1 MQVEFKY
8 GKHKVGCEV
17 PKKWET
23 SVLDHQHPEIRPLD
37 ETVLAALNRP
47 QGLES
52 FGEWVRGKRILVIVC
67 DVTRYTGSDR
77 LMPVLYKNFLKDN
90 EVEVL
95 FALGNHRK
103 QTEQEQRQLV
113 SDAVFGSVRSID
125 HDCFDTT
132 QLVSLG
138 RVASGLEIAV
148 NKRLNEAEAVVV
160 TGSISFHY
168 LAGFGGGRK
177 ALFPGI
183 SGYDTILGVHKSV
196 FNPQKPGKHERVHS
210 GIMEGNP
217 MHETMMQALALVKT
231 PLFLINTVFDDKKNF
246 LQAFAGDI
254 KTAHQ
259 TGCRWYSENFSVTP
273 EEEADV
279 VIVSAGGY
287 PKDIDFIQSHKTL
300 EHAKNALKTG
310 GTMVVLAECADGP
323 GNANFLPWFDYP
335 TIEDMEPPVRASDK
349 VYAQTAYSTRLKAQQ
364 YNIILVSKL
373 GDDQVRKMGMTPRAS
388 VTEAIASLDT
398 DKELLCR
405 IIPNGSEML
414 VL

>member
-1 MQVEFKY
+1 MNVEFKY
-8 GKHKVGCEV
+8 GKSKVSCEI
-17 PKKWET
+17 PKRWDA
-23 SVLDHQHPEIRPLD
+23 SILDHQHPEIRPLD
-37 ETVLAALNRP
+37 ETVLAALSQP
-47 QGLES
+47 EGLET
-52 FGEWVRGKRILVIVC
+52 FGNWASGRKILVIVC

-77 LMPVLYKNFLKDN
+77 VLPVLYHNFLKNN

-103 QTEQEQRQLV
+103 QTEQEQRQLMSDSVFQSV
-113 SDAVFGSVRSID
+113 SSID
-125 HDCFDTT
+125 HDCFDPS

-138 RVASGLEIAV
+138 KVSSGLEIKV
-148 NKRLNEAEAVVV
+148 NKRLVEAEAVVV

-196 FNPQKPGKHERVHS
+196 FNPDKPGKHERSHS
-210 GIMEGNP
+210 GMMEGNP
-217 MHETMMQALALVKT
+217 MHETMMQALSLVKT

-254 KTAHQ
+254 RTAHQ

-273 EEEADV
+273 DEKADV
-279 VIVSAGGY
+279 VIASVGGY
-287 PKDIDFIQSHKTL
+287 PKDIDFIQAHKTL
-300 EHAKNALKTG
+300 EHAKGALKQG
-310 GTMVVLAECADGP
+310 GTMIVLAECADGP

-335 TIEDMEPPVRASDK
+335 TLKEMEPPVRASDK

-364 YNIILVSKL
+364 YNIILVSRL
-373 GDDQVRKMGMTPRAS
+373 GADQVRKMGMTPKAS
-388 VTEAIASLDT
+388 IDEAIASLDT
-398 DKELLCR
+398 EKELLCR